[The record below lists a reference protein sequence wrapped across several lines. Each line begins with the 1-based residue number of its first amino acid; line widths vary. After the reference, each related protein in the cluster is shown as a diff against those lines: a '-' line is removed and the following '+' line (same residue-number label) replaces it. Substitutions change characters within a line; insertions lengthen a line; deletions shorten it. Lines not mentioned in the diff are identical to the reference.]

1 MVLKR
6 SAPARRCASAA
17 VSSGSTATGAV
28 WGWRERNVNVR
39 SSTMTARITTT
50 TSRAPRLF
58 FIVRES
64 AATALGRQG
73 ARGDDSSI
81 TLRCMISSFHYG
93 DVRYFRMARTVLG
106 RAIYWTGVYLID
118 GLLVDSGPPNLA
130 HDVRRLVSNL
140 AVRQCVTTHHHEDHS
155 GNHGLLAA
163 ELRITP
169 LAHAIGVSRLAVADT
184 HSQLYRRVAWGARPP
199 APAAPL
205 GEGLETSRFRFR
217 VIHTPGHA
225 TDHVALF
232 EPERGWLFSGDLY
245 LAPRLRGQP
254 LGLRLGERAP
264 ERRPRGFAV
273 SPTAE
278 SLRQLG
284 HVHVAER
291 AEADLDLAIGELAE
305 QEGQPDP
312 RDGSR
317 ILDDA
322 VQIVGGGTVPLQR
335 VGRHRHPRQ
344 PPLRVGHQRAE
355 DLRREAGTTPG
366 RARVHRLVARLRA
379 HARR

>member
-28 WGWRERNVNVR
+28 WGWREWNVNVR

-81 TLRCMISSFHYG
+81 TLRCMISSFDYG

-184 HSQLYRRVAWGARPP
+184 HAQLYRRVAWGARPP

-205 GEGLETSRFRFR
+205 GEGLETPRFRFR

-245 LAPRLRGQP
+245 LAPRLRY
-254 LGLRLGERAP
+254 LRADEDVYAMMD
-264 ERRPRGFAV
+264 
-273 SPTAE
+273 
-278 SLRQLG
+278 SLRRVLALEPRVLFCQHRGRVEAGAARLRDKLDFLVDLG
-284 HVHVAER
+284 GRIHELHGRGWSDAAIAR
-291 AEADLDLAIGELAE
+291 ALPGSDLLW
-305 QEGQPDP
+305 
-312 RDGSR
+312 
-317 ILDDA
+317 
-322 VQIVGGGTVPLQR
+322 R
-335 VGRHRHPRQ
+335 VGRG
-344 PPLRVGHQRAE
+344 RVLSQ
-355 DLRREAGTTPG
+355 LNMLREA
-366 RARVHRLVARLRA
+366 LRSPIGHCEHSLPAAAPHSDSEQVLRQSA
-379 HARR
+379 HLR

>member
-1 MVLKR
+1 MVLRR

-17 VSSGSTATGAV
+17 VSSGSTATGAA
-28 WGWRERNVNVR
+28 WGWRDRNVKVR

-81 TLRCMISSFHYG
+81 TLRCMISSFDYG
-93 DVRYFRMARTVLG
+93 DVRYFRMARAVLG

-184 HSQLYRRVAWGARPP
+184 HSQLYRRVAWGAR
-199 APAAPL
+199 
-205 GEGLETSRFRFR
+205 
-217 VIHTPGHA
+217 
-225 TDHVALF
+225 
-232 EPERGWLFSGDLY
+232 
-245 LAPRLRGQP
+245 LRDK
-254 LGLRLGERAP
+254 LDFLVELGERIH
-264 ERRPRGFAV
+264 ELHGRGWSDAAIARALPGSDFLWRVWTGGDFSKRNFVRAFLR
-273 SPTAE
+273 TA
-278 SLRQLG
+278 S
-284 HVHVAER
+284 
-291 AEADLDLAIGELAE
+291 
-305 QEGQPDP
+305 
-312 RDGSR
+312 
-317 ILDDA
+317 
-322 VQIVGGGTVPLQR
+322 
-335 VGRHRHPRQ
+335 
-344 PPLRVGHQRAE
+344 
-355 DLRREAGTTPG
+355 
-366 RARVHRLVARLRA
+366 AR
-379 HARR
+379 